1 MLLGLKLEYVLY
13 LQGIGDVTLAYQCF
27 KLALAFNNDHAEAY
41 NNLAVL
47 ELRKGRVEQVR
58 IMCTLI
64 MQFCSDFYLI

>member
-1 MLLGLKLEYVLY
+1 M
-13 LQGIGDVTLAYQCF
+13 AYQCF

-58 IMCTLI
+58 LMCTLI
-64 MQFCSDFYLI
+64 MPLYSDHSVS